1 MSTEESFDG
10 SLEFFVIENFRKGS
24 FHGSFAIVLDAHAVA
39 ESDQEF
45 FLALH
50 EPDLEEVFPD
60 GVAAL
65 ELEGFVHPGDLINDG
80 FFFDKNGTE
89 LAIRG
94 EAGDGGFVE
103 SAVVLPDPLKH
114 VRDEGGVNGL
124 VDFV

>member
-1 MSTEESFDG
+1 M
-10 SLEFFVIENFRKGS
+10 
-24 FHGSFAIVLDAHAVA
+24 LDSHAVA

-60 GVAAL
+60 GVVVL
-65 ELEGFVHPGDLINDG
+65 ELEGFVHPGDLISDG
-80 FFFDKNGTE
+80 FLFDKNGTE

-94 EAGDGGFVE
+94 EARDGGFVE
-103 SAVVLPDPLKH
+103 SAVVLPDPFEH
-114 VRDEGGVNGL
+114 VRDEGRVNGL